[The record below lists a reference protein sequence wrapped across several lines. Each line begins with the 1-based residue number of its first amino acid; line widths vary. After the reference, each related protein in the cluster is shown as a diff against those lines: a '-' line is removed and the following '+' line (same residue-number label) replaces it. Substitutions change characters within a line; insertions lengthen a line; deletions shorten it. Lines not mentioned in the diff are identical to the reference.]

1 MKTRM
6 LSVFL
11 TVCMLFVMLPIAV
24 SAEAG
29 DTADITVNVI
39 IRGDEVHEEGAHTVY
54 SEWLNTAV
62 TVPAGTDAQTA
73 VTEAADGYTLTGI
86 ESNYL
91 YSVTNP
97 DGVTLTAGESNSVL
111 SGWMYDVNSESPTV
125 AMSDYILADGDT
137 VNFFWVDDFNEVFGP
152 AVPEMA
158 FTDVSE
164 NDWFYADVT
173 ELYEAGVFCDAMT
186 TEIHPY
192 ARLDQGVLLTY
203 LWRAAGLSAEAEKA
217 IWSFDAIRWASEN
230 GICAANVDPE
240 VLMTRGGIVR
250 YLYLYKNA
258 APDAVIETAEPASD
272 AIVDTFA
279 DGGQVDAAERAA
291 FAWAIENGIVNGAVG
306 ADGTVLL
313 NPDGAASH
321 AEAIALIAR
330 LIK

>member
-11 TVCMLFVMLPIAV
+11 AISMLFVMLSLAV
-24 SAEAG
+24 SAE
-29 DTADITVNVI
+29 
-39 IRGDEVHEEGAHTVY
+39 
-54 SEWLNTAV
+54 
-62 TVPAGTDAQTA
+62 
-73 VTEAADGYTLTGI
+73 
-86 ESNYL
+86 
-91 YSVTNP
+91 
-97 DGVTLTAGESNSVL
+97 
-111 SGWMYDVNSESPTV
+111 
-125 AMSDYILADGDT
+125 DGDT
-137 VNFFWVDDFNEVFGP
+137 VNLIPMDDSSEVFDP
-152 AVPEMA
+152 TVPEMP

-164 NDWFYADVT
+164 SDWFYADVL

-186 TEIHPY
+186 TEIRPH

-203 LWRAAGLSAEAEKA
+203 LWRAAGLSDETEKA

-230 GICAANVDPE
+230 GICASNVDPE
-240 VLMTRGGIVR
+240 VLMTRRGIVN

-258 APDAVIETAEPASD
+258 VPDAVIETAEPVSD
-272 AIVDTFA
+272 TIVDTFA
-279 DGGQVDAAERAA
+279 DGSLVDTAERAA

-330 LIK
+330 LVK

>member
-11 TVCMLFVMLPIAV
+11 AIGMLFVMLPLAV
-24 SAEAG
+24 SAMEG
-29 DTADITVNVI
+29 DTADITVNVV
-39 IRGDEVHEEGAHTVY
+39 IRGDMLHEEGAHTAY
-54 SEWLNTAV
+54 TEWLNTTV

-73 VTEAADGYTLTGI
+73 VAEAADGYTLTGI
-86 ESNYL
+86 ESNYI

-125 AMSDYILADGDT
+125 AMSDYVLADGDT
-137 VNFFWVDDFNEVFGP
+137 VNFFWVDDYNEVFGP
-152 AVPEMA
+152 ALPEMT

-164 NDWFYADVT
+164 NDWFYADVL
-173 ELYEAGVFCDAMT
+173 ELYEAGVFCDAME
-186 TEIHPY
+186 TEILPH
-192 ARLDQGVLLTY
+192 AKLDQGALLTY
-203 LWRAAGLSAEAEKA
+203 LWRAAGLSAETEKA

-240 VLMTRGGIVR
+240 VLMTRRGIVN

-258 APDAVIETAEPASD
+258 VPDAVIETTEPETD
-272 AIVDTFA
+272 AKVDTFA
-279 DGGQVDAAERAA
+279 DGNLVDPAERAA